1 MAVAQQVYARA
12 LFEAAQGRDRVSIVR
27 EQLGELAAAL
37 VETPELEAFLTNP
50 QLDSR
55 SKASVLDEVT
65 DGADPLVRNFL
76 RLVSEKGRA
85 GEIRAI
91 SAEYDTLVDRAEG
104 RLTVE
109 LTTAHEL
116 TDEDAAAIVAK
127 IEEASGRSVE
137 ASRSVDADLIGGMI
151 LQAGSLRV
159 DASVRGR
166 LQKLRR
172 DLVTNT

>member
-12 LFEAAQGRDRVSIVR
+12 LFEAAQGNDRVSVVR
-27 EQLGELAAAL
+27 EQLGELAEAL
-37 VETPELEAFLTNP
+37 VETPALEAFLTNP
-50 QLDSR
+50 QLDPTA
-55 SKASVLDEVT
+55 KAALLEEVT
-65 DGADPLVRNFL
+65 AGADPFVRNFL
-76 RLVSEKGRA
+76 RLVAEKGRG

-116 TDEDAAAIVAK
+116 TDDDAAAIVAK
-127 IEEASGRSVE
+127 IEQASGRSVE
-137 ASRSVDADLIGGMI
+137 ASRSVDPDLIGGLI

-159 DASVRGR
+159 DASLRGR
-166 LQKLRR
+166 LQRLRR
-172 DLVTNT
+172 DLVSTP

>member
-1 MAVAQQVYARA
+1 MAVAQQVYAKA
-12 LFEAAQGRDRVSIVR
+12 LFEAAEGRDRVSVVR
-27 EQLGELAAAL
+27 EELSELAAAL
-37 VETPELEAFLTNP
+37 VETPALEAFLSNP
-50 QLDSR
+50 QVDPT
-55 SKASVLDEVT
+55 SKASVLDDVT

-76 RLVSEKGRA
+76 RLVAEKGRG

-91 SAEYDTLVDRAEG
+91 SAELDKLVDRAEG

-116 TDEDAAAIVAK
+116 TDDDAAAIVAK
-127 IEEASGRSVE
+127 IEQASGRSVE
-137 ASRSVDADLIGGMI
+137 ASRSVDPDLIGGMI

-172 DLVTNT
+172 DLVSTS